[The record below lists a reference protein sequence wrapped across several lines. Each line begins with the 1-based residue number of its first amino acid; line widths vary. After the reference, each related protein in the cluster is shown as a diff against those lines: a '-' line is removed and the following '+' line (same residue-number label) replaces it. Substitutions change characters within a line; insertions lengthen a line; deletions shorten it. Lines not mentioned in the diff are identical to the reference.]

1 MIPHMAAIA
10 CAIALSSL
18 PALSAEKTVVL
29 NVEKADCLGASIVR
43 MALLKVSGV
52 KEVQVVES
60 KAGAPAAATVIFD
73 DAIATVEALSAAT
86 TDAGFPSHP
95 VN

>member
-1 MIPHMAAIA
+1 MIPHMTAIA
-10 CAIALSSL
+10 CALAFSAV
-18 PALSAEKTVVL
+18 PALSAEKTIVL

-52 KEVQVVES
+52 KDVQVVES
-60 KAGAPAAATVIFD
+60 KAGSPAAATVIFD
-73 DAIATVEALSAAT
+73 DAVTNIDVLSAVT
-86 TDAGFPSHP
+86 TDAGFPSHL

>member
-10 CAIALSSL
+10 CAIAFSAL
-18 PALSAEKTVVL
+18 PALSAEKTIVL

-43 MALLKVSGV
+43 MALLKMSGV

-60 KAGAPAAATVIFD
+60 KAGSPAVATVIFD
-73 DAIATVEALSAAT
+73 NAITTVEVLSAAT
-86 TDAGFPSHP
+86 TDAGFPSHIM
-95 VN
+95 N

>member
-10 CAIALSSL
+10 CAIAFSVL
-18 PALSAEKTVVL
+18 PALSAEKTIVL

-52 KEVQVVES
+52 KDAQVVES
-60 KAGAPAAATVIFD
+60 RAGSPAAATVIFD
-73 DAIATVEALSAAT
+73 DAITTVEVLSAAT
-86 TDAGFPSHP
+86 TDAGFPSHIM
-95 VN
+95 N